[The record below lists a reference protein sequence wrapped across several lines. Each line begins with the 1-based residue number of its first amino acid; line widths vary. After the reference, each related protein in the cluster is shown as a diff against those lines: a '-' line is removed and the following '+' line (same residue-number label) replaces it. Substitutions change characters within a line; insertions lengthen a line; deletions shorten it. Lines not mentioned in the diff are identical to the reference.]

1 MSCIV
6 DNSTIFDVTNLS
18 TNRSVLIDMSQID
31 TLSIGINVTASSG
44 SNTLTC
50 LESVDGLNF
59 SPVAMLTI
67 TGTGTTIWHIGPCFS
82 RYKKILYTA
91 GTGSATFTVTINA
104 RNNSV
109 NTAGVGLV
117 KIIGTN

>member
-6 DNSTIFDVTNLS
+6 DNSTIFDEGPLS

-50 LESVDGLNF
+50 FESVDGLNF
-59 SPVAMLTI
+59 SPVANLVI
-67 TGTGTTIWHIGPCFS
+67 TMTGVTIWHIGPCFS

-91 GTGSATFTVTINA
+91 GSGSATFTVTINA

-109 NTAGVGLV
+109 NTAGVGLLKV
-117 KIIGTN
+117 VGVS